1 MNVDADFLDGFQ
13 TMTSTIRQ
21 FPSCELKDIKGHKID
36 VKQLAQEY
44 RLILITFK
52 SASCLVCP
60 QLLHIL
66 NMYGLVSDCTTY
78 EDPFTLEEW
87 EIDEPTKKFFR
98 LLLQKDA
105 YFIVLCPGADDQVAQ
120 IQNKTNFNYPF
131 IASEQAISLGKA
143 LKMNMSDDELWP
155 ATMEVTKD
163 TLDVTPIYIGRSAGH
178 YYHQYLLKLLVRE
191 RGRCEMKGVI
201 AMREAYDTVDRLKRK
216 IIKCEKKSM
225 ATWILTLSSTKT
237 KKNAAPSLATSPT
250 SPSPTVSS
258 TSSLTSTT
266 NSSTV
271 VVSQASTN
279 TNATTPTHISPSPS
293 LSSVNTST
301 TTTTT
306 DSPTKSTNHLPPEL
320 LELAL
325 SFIDN
330 TSTLVSITRVSR
342 LYFITVCNILVK
354 RLRSKMETLRLA
366 LPQGDNGE
374 CLVDETDVFN
384 KFVNRWGESD
394 QGIGY
399 RDLERRVID
408 LVQLVDDIGK
418 WTRCW
423 SPRRKLMTD
432 HHHHH
437 HHRSSSS
444 SSSFSA
450 VSTIPHLRMMRD
462 PHDESVG
469 LF

>member
-21 FPSCELKDIKGHKID
+21 FPSCELKDIKGQKID

-52 SASCLVCP
+52 TALCLVCP
-60 QLLHIL
+60 QLLHML
-66 NMYGLVSDCTTY
+66 NMYGLESDCTTY

-105 YFIVLCPGADDQVAQ
+105 YFIVLCPGPDDQVAQ

-131 IASEQAISLGKA
+131 VAGEQAISLGKA

-237 KKNAAPSLATSPT
+237 KKNAPSLATSPT
-250 SPSPTVSS
+250 SPSPTISS
-258 TSSLTSTT
+258 TSSLTSATI
-266 NSSTV
+266 
-271 VVSQASTN
+271 VVSQAPSN
-279 TNATTPTHISPSPS
+279 TNATSPTPISPSS
-293 LSSVNTST
+293 LSPSSSVDTAAT
-301 TTTTT
+301 TATM
-306 DSPTKSTNHLPPEL
+306 DSSTKSTNHLPPEL

-325 SFIDN
+325 SFLDD
-330 TSTLVSITRVSR
+330 TSALVSITRVSR

-354 RLRSKMETLRLA
+354 RLRSKMEKLLLA

-374 CLVDETDVFN
+374 CLVDETDVFS

-394 QGIGY
+394 QGVGY

-432 HHHHH
+432 HH
-437 HHRSSSS
+437 RSSSS
-444 SSSFSA
+444 SA
-450 VSTIPHLRMMRD
+450 ASTIPHLRMMRD